1 MRRRLKLLKLR
12 APLRNA
18 KLCLI
23 AGLIRAALVGLC
35 VLCVPRAPADQDA
48 NDEATNLL
56 AAAKEASGGA
66 RWDSIVTWHESG
78 RISKGG
84 VVGTF
89 DRWLNFVGLRN
100 AATFNFDPS
109 CTCEGWNGS
118 LFWSIGPSGITGSA
132 NNPEA
137 ITDAYRR
144 ASAYL
149 KPDRFPAKRIYVGTR
164 KLADRICKVVK
175 ITPKGGEP
183 FELWIDRDTH
193 LILREV
199 DLGGSQSRTRDFSDF
214 REVFGIK
221 VPATAREG
229 ISNESLEQITT
240 TTALEVNVVFPADR
254 FDPPIYLPDAGI
266 FPKEKDSITIPF
278 KLLNNH
284 IYLPVELNGG
294 AAKTFIFDTGSFNVI
309 SKEEA
314 QAQGLNSEGAFPAGG
329 IGQKTVEFGYAKID
343 LLDVGGLILKNQ
355 LFATFDLSD
364 GIRFEDLPTL
374 GLVGYEL
381 AKQAVVV
388 LDYDKNEITFIRP
401 TAFRPTEGAQSLP
414 LKFRGHIPIV
424 EAALDG
430 VTGEFQLDTGARP
443 SLTLTRSFA
452 DAHGLVEKY
461 HARREAVGGY
471 GLGGQSRGL
480 LARPGELDLGR
491 IAVHEPVALISSSWR
506 RNTAMSRIAGNI
518 GGRLLKRF
526 LVTLDYPRGTL
537 YLQPNRHF
545 AEPDLFDRSG
555 LWVMRASNGSAFE
568 IADVIPDSPAS
579 KAGLKVGE
587 RILKV
592 DQTDASAFTV
602 AALRQRLEGEPGTKI
617 GLEVQNEEGVREVVL
632 VLEDLL

>member
-1 MRRRLKLLKLR
+1 
-12 APLRNA
+12 
-18 KLCLI
+18 
-23 AGLIRAALVGLC
+23 VGLC
-35 VLCVPRAPADQDA
+35 VLFVPRALADQDPS
-48 NDEATNLL
+48 DEAANLL

-66 RWDSIVTWHESG
+66 RWDTIVTWHESG
-78 RISKGG
+78 RISRGG

-100 AATFNFDPS
+100 AATFNFDSS

-144 ASAYL
+144 TSAYL
-149 KPDRFPAKRIYVGTR
+149 KPDRLPAKRIYVGTR
-164 KLADRICKVVK
+164 KLEDKICEVVK
-175 ITPKGGEP
+175 IMPEGGEP

-199 DLGGSQSRTRDFSDF
+199 DLGGPQSRTRDFSDF
-214 REVFGIK
+214 REAFGIK
-221 VPATAREG
+221 VPATAREST
-229 ISNESLEQITT
+229 SNQSVEQITT

-254 FDPPIYLPDAGI
+254 FDPPIYLRDADV
-266 FPKEKDSITIPF
+266 FPKGKDSITIPF

-294 AAKTFIFDTGSFNVI
+294 APKSFIFDTGSFNVI

-314 QAQGLNSEGAFPAGG
+314 QVQGLSIEGSFPAGG
-329 IGQKTVEFGYAKID
+329 IGQNMIEFGYTKVN
-343 LLDVGGLILKNQ
+343 LLGIGGLILKNQ
-355 LFATFDLSD
+355 LFGTFDLSD

-381 AKQAVVV
+381 AKQAVIV
-388 LDYDKNEITFIRP
+388 LDYEKSEITFIRP
-401 TAFRPTEGAQSLP
+401 AVFRPPEGVESLP
-414 LKFRGHIPIV
+414 LRFRGHIPIV
-424 EAALDG
+424 EAVLDG

-452 DAHGLVEKY
+452 DAHSLVEKY

-491 IAVHEPVALISSSWR
+491 LAVHGPVALISSSWR

-518 GGRLLKRF
+518 GGGLLKRF
-526 LVTLDYPRGTL
+526 LVTLDYPHGKL
-537 YLQPNRHF
+537 YLQPNRHL
-545 AEPDLFDRSG
+545 AEPDVFDRSG
-555 LWVMRASNGSAFE
+555 FWVMRANDGSAFE
-568 IADVIPDSPAS
+568 IADVIPASPAS

-587 RILKV
+587 RLLKV

-602 AALRQRLEGEPGTKI
+602 TALRQRLEGEPGTKI